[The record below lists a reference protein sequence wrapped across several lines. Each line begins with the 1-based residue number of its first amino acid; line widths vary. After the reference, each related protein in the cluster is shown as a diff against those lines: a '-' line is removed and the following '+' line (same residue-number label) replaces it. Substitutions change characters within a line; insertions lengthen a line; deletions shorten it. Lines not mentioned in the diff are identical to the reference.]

1 MDDVTCWSV
10 PRGLEFVD
18 DGAGQVLAATGL
30 RDRAITWRP
39 RALTSSTLADGPR
52 RTEYLVWNRF
62 NPGPATR
69 AMIDV
74 LGVGAPHGQASV
86 GDY

>member
-1 MDDVTCWSV
+1 MDEGDVLV
-10 PRGLEFVD
+10 GPRGLEFVD
-18 DGAGQVLAATGL
+18 DGAGQVLGATGL

-52 RTEYLVWNRF
+52 RTEYLVWNRY

-69 AMIDV
+69 AM